1 MDIHLYLPTLDFD
14 TFKSAFFKDILG
26 IQGIILIYTFGE
38 NLIFTWFVNGERIS
52 GAHLAILLCQP
63 VPVKKVENVINNDQL
78 IAL

>member
-1 MDIHLYLPTLDFD
+1 M
-14 TFKSAFFKDILG
+14 
-26 IQGIILIYTFGE
+26 YTFGE

>member
-1 MDIHLYLPTLDFD
+1 MILTLSKVLFLRYSWNSRDNSNVVYFWRKFDF
-14 TFKSAFFKDILG
+14 
-26 IQGIILIYTFGE
+26 YM
-38 NLIFTWFVNGERIS
+38 NGERIS